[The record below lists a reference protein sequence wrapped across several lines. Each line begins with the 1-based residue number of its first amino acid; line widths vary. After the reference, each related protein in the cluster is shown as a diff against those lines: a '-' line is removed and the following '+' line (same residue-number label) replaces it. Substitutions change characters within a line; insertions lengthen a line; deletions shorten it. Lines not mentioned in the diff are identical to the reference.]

1 MKMKRILTSLNF
13 WIALVLL
20 AANGAAWAYALA
32 PAGPA
37 VQVVPRLEPDMA
49 VLRQK
54 LNEGGHSG
62 EPFTVEVTDQE
73 AAETI
78 AWYLEAHPNVPF
90 RGPRVSIRPD
100 GVTAEGVAEVLGLR
114 IGISGRAAIRLRDGV
129 PLVTLEDLRLAGL
142 ALPGLIRDRI
152 QAEIDAQFSLAQN
165 LPVIIDEVRLEK
177 GQATIVGKIR

>member
-1 MKMKRILTSLNF
+1 MKRTLTSLNF

-32 PAGPA
+32 PEGPA
-37 VQVVPRLEPDMA
+37 VKVVPRLEPDLA
-49 VLRQK
+49 ALREK
-54 LNEGGHSG
+54 LREGGHGG
-62 EPFTVEVTDQE
+62 EPFAVEITDQE

-90 RGPRVSIRPD
+90 RDPQVSIRPE

-114 IGISGRAAIRLRDGV
+114 IGLSGRAAIRLRDGI
-129 PLVTLEDLRLAGL
+129 PLVTMEDLHLAGL
-142 ALPGLIRDRI
+142 AVPGFVRDRI

-165 LPVIIDEVRLEK
+165 LPVIIDEIKLEE
-177 GQATIVGKIR
+177 GRATIRGKIR